1 MVLGKMRGGKRGKG
15 GKPKESRIR
24 NHKAG
29 CTDASFQTNGWAV
42 SEIRNGDM
50 TVKTSPRT
58 HLRKR
63 RRKIKCDIDAELNIP
78 VE

>member
-1 MVLGKMRGGKRGKG
+1 MGNGKG
-15 GKPKESRIR
+15 GKPKESGIR

-29 CTDASFQTNGWAV
+29 CTDALFQINACGWAV
-42 SEIRNGDM
+42 SENRNGDV